1 MTENKL
7 GLTEEERTVFY
18 KDAEGKSLVGE
29 IRHFDPVYGLL
40 KLFDPMKN
48 TVIEFLWDSD
58 SSKWK
63 GTGYQSGYIAEV
75 RQFDPIYGFLKLFDP
90 MKNTVIEFLWD
101 SSSSKWKGTGVQS
114 GYVAEVTTETPI
126 KKQDASGVSAKATT
140 VSRFPS

>member
-1 MTENKL
+1 MTENNL

-18 KDAEGKSLVGE
+18 KDTDGKSLVGE
-29 IRHFDPVYGLL
+29 IRQFDPVYGL
-40 KLFDPMKN
+40 
-48 TVIEFLWDSD
+48 
-58 SSKWK
+58 
-63 GTGYQSGYIAEV
+63 
-75 RQFDPIYGFLKLFDP
+75 LKLFDP

-114 GYVAEVTTETPI
+114 GYIAEVTIETPI